1 MSESVSRSVVSDSL
15 QPRQAPLS
23 MGFSRQEYWSGFPL
37 PSPGDLPNLGI
48 KPGSPELQADSLPSK
63 PTGSPIC
70 NSNDTHLSPRYI
82 LKDGWFLST
91 CWCRGGM
98 RRPGAKFD
106 LNHLPWMRLGR
117 SLLLRVSLLTGKSGN
132 KGFPM
137 AQTVKNL
144 PAMQETRV

>member
-63 PTGSPIC
+63 PIGSMSEGRHIMSDSDGSPA
-70 NSNDTHLSPRYI
+70 P
-82 LKDGWFLST
+82 ST
-91 CWCRGGM
+91 V
-98 RRPGAKFD
+98 PGIPSMWIKYVE
-106 LNHLPWMRLGR
+106 LM
-117 SLLLRVSLLTGKSGN
+117 N
-132 KGFPM
+132 K
-137 AQTVKNL
+137 
-144 PAMQETRV
+144 